1 MREMFLMEEGRGP
14 TRISSVTGT
23 ILLEKS
29 TLKDLIADES
39 TKMVDLSDMTT
50 FQSLSWIQ
58 TLRSWKGGETLAC
71 CNV

>member
-1 MREMFLMEEGRGP
+1 
-14 TRISSVTGT
+14 
-23 ILLEKS
+23 
-29 TLKDLIADES
+29 
-39 TKMVDLSDMTT
+39 MVDLSDMTT